1 MAQGRAAI
9 KHRVKLTGD
18 ERHTLER
25 LIQRGAAG
33 WRLRRAQALLKC
45 DEGPDG
51 PGWPDA
57 QVAEAFDVTT
67 RSLQG
72 WRKQAVERGP
82 LSLLQRQVQDR
93 SKHRKLD
100 GAGEAQLVKLACST
114 PPEGYSRWSLRLLA
128 DQLVELNV
136 VDSIGH
142 ECVRQTLKK
151 RDQAVAS
158 EDVVH
163 PAGSGRGVRGGD
175 GAGFAGVCP
184 ALRPASSGHLHG

>member
-18 ERHTLER
+18 ERHSLEQ
-25 LIQRGAAG
+25 LIRRGAAG
-33 WRLRRAQALLKC
+33 WKLWRAQALLKC
-45 DEGPDG
+45 DEGDDG

-57 QVAEAFDVTT
+57 QVGEAFGVTT

-82 LSLLQRQVQDR
+82 LSLLARKPQDR

-114 PPEGYSRWSLRLLA
+114 PPKGRSRWSLRLLA
-128 DQLVELNV
+128 DRLVEMKV

-142 ECVRQTLKK
+142 ECVRQTLQKT
-151 RDQAVAS
+151 S
-158 EDVVH
+158 
-163 PAGSGRGVRGGD
+163 
-175 GAGFAGVCP
+175 
-184 ALRPASSGHLHG
+184 